1 MGFFD
6 LKAVCGVCNNDV
18 GMNRYKVK
26 KSDAWV
32 CPSCLKKAGGLTK
45 VNVKKVSIEEIKSM
59 IDAKEQVQQE
69 RKSKDLMSTAEGM
82 YQYCLDNKFGSGF
95 NDKWGVKH
103 FSVLEN
109 KLMKDERVLMTF
121 IGLHN
126 YISTTKH
133 DNNYAYAIT
142 NKRILFAQKTITG
155 EKSKTVNFDNINDIS
170 FEKGL
175 VFGVLTIDTLN
186 EKFNVGLDKYSAE
199 AINNNI
205 HQVLDEVKNSS
216 RQPQVFTNAVSVV
229 DELKKFKELLDMNVI
244 TEEEFNT
251 KKKQLLGI

>member
-6 LKAVCGVCNNDV
+6 LKAVCGVCENTV
-18 GMNRYKVK
+18 GMNRYKVR
-26 KSDAWV
+26 KSNAWV
-32 CPSCLKKAGGLTK
+32 CPSCLKKAGGMTK
-45 VNVKKVSIEEIKSM
+45 VNISKVTIEELKS
-59 IDAKEQVQQE
+59 IIAAKEQLQHE
-69 RKSKDLMSTAEGM
+69 RENMDPMSTAEGM

-103 FSVLEN
+103 FSVIES
-109 KLMKDERVLMTF
+109 KLMKDEKVLMTF

-126 YISTTKH
+126 YVSTTKH

-155 EKSKTVNFDNINDIS
+155 EKFKAVNFDHLNDIS
-170 FEKGL
+170 FKKGM

-186 EKFNVGLDKYSAE
+186 EIFNVALDKYSAE

-205 HQVLDEVKNSS
+205 HQVLDEVRNVSK
-216 RQPQVFTNAVSVV
+216 QPQVITSTVSAA
-229 DELKKFKELLDMNVI
+229 DELKKFKELLDMGVL
-244 TEEEFNT
+244 TEDEFNA